1 MEGLGAE
8 AHLAARTKGRAE
20 IVADPTSHVVARFN
34 HALMMV
40 SQLIPFTDNSDL
52 EEPVRIACLEDWFT
66 NYRMLVEFLVIGVPK
81 NCASAQS
88 LLPGWK
94 PQTTQELRRL
104 RADYGFASEH
114 VSHIGWPKPATPEQN
129 VAPAILQIKA
139 VFLLDVVDEF
149 VAALQRASHEYADWV
164 QLAAGRARTSLVGVA
179 DGP

>member
-1 MEGLGAE
+1 M
-8 AHLAARTKGRAE
+8 
-20 IVADPTSHVVARFN
+20 ADPMSRVVARFN
-34 HALMMV
+34 HALQMV
-40 SQLIPFTDNSDL
+40 SELIPFTDAADL
-52 EEPVRIACLEDWFT
+52 PEPVRIACLEDWFT

-94 PQTTQELRRL
+94 PSTAQELKRM

-114 VSHIGWPKPATPEQN
+114 VSHIGWPKPTSLEQN

-149 VAALQRASHEYADWV
+149 VGALKSVDHDFSELVEQASQRARATLAGKAD
-164 QLAAGRARTSLVGVA
+164 S
-179 DGP
+179 

>member
-1 MEGLGAE
+1 ML
-8 AHLAARTKGRAE
+8 
-20 IVADPTSHVVARFN
+20 HVVARFN

-40 SQLIPFTDNSDL
+40 SQLIPFTGNSDF

-94 PQTTQELRRL
+94 PSTSQELQRL

-114 VSHIGWPKPATPEQN
+114 VSHIGWPKPTALEQN
-129 VAPAILQIKA
+129 VAPAILQVKA

-149 VAALQRASHEYADWV
+149 VYALKSVDHDFADWV
-164 QLAAGRARTSLVGVA
+164 ELATRRARKSLAGSV
-179 DGP
+179 DS